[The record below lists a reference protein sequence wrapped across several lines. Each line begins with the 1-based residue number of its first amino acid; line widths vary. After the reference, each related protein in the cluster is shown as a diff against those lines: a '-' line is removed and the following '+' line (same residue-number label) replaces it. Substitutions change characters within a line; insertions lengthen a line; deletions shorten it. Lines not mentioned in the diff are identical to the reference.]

1 MGRISKI
8 DKRVLAFV
16 IPAILG
22 VVAGLATVSSDLLAY
37 LEGPLPVVL
46 LSTGLL
52 VGLIAAAVVSIVSP
66 RTVEE
71 TAQPVA
77 DSGTGARLAML
88 TRLHDV
94 MSGRLEAIDQHL
106 DRAGGGDRAITEAR
120 REMERLERFLFDV
133 HGVASMHDV
142 TPDITEI
149 DPGELVH
156 SVIERT
162 AKVTADRTVKA
173 DLPTNAS
180 PLKADRKLLTLA
192 IANLIVNAVKFSIP
206 ESPIVVRVVDHPERV
221 RFEVEDHGPGVPE
234 GEDVWGELAR
244 GSNAEGVPGA
254 GLGLPLVRLIAEA
267 HGGSALLDSSPSGTL
282 AAIEVPR
289 T

>member
-22 VVAGLATVSSDLLAY
+22 VVAGLVTVSSDLLAY

-46 LSTGLL
+46 LSAGLL
-52 VGLIAAAVVSIVSP
+52 VGLVAAAVVSVLSP
-66 RTVEE
+66 RPVEE
-71 TAQPVA
+71 APEPQSE
-77 DSGTGARLAML
+77 SGTVARLAML

-94 MSGRLEAIDQHL
+94 ITGRLEAIDQHL
-106 DRAGGGDRAITEAR
+106 DRVDGGDDALSEAR
-120 REMERLERFLFDV
+120 REMERLERFLFDM

-142 TPDITEI
+142 TPDLAEI
-149 DPGELVH
+149 DPTELVH
-156 SVIERT
+156 SVIDRT
-162 AKVTADRTVKA
+162 AKVTGHRTVKA
-173 DLPTNAS
+173 DLPTHAA
-180 PLKADRKLLTLA
+180 PLLADRRLLTLA

-221 RFEVEDHGPGVPE
+221 VFEVDDQGPGVPE
-234 GEDVWGELAR
+234 GEDVWGELTR
-244 GSNAEGVPGA
+244 GSNAEGLPGA

-267 HGGSALLDSSPSGTL
+267 HGGSAHLDSSPSGTL

>member
-22 VVAGLATVSSDLLAY
+22 VVAGLVTVSSDLLAY

-46 LSTGLL
+46 LSGGLL
-52 VGLIAAAVVSIVSP
+52 VGLVAAAVVSVLSP
-66 RTVEE
+66 RPVEE
-71 TAQPVA
+71 APEPVSE
-77 DSGTGARLAML
+77 SGTVARLAML

-94 MSGRLEAIDQHL
+94 ISGRLEAIDQHL
-106 DRAGGGDRAITEAR
+106 DGVGGEDQALSEAR
-120 REMERLERFLFDV
+120 REMERLERFLFDL

-142 TPDITEI
+142 TPNVAEI
-149 DPGELVH
+149 DPAELVH
-156 SVIERT
+156 SVIDRT
-162 AKVTADRTVKA
+162 ARVTGDRTVKP
-173 DLPTNAS
+173 DLPIDAA
-180 PLKADRKLLTLA
+180 PLLADRRLLTLA
-192 IANLIVNAVKFSIP
+192 IANLIVNAFKFSIP

-221 RFEVEDHGPGVPE
+221 VFEVEDQGPGVPE

-244 GSNAEGVPGA
+244 GSNADGLPGA

-267 HGGSALLDSSPSGTL
+267 HGGSAHLDSSPSGTL